1 MILHSSF
8 NTDLFNMKY
17 FLSFLSALLLMVTGL
32 FAQSQSDL
40 DALKTMLNNEKY
52 QLFMENDPEK
62 AAEYAYMNRHG
73 YHVSRSG
80 EKDFVEY
87 RDVFD
92 LEAVY
97 PNEPPMTLG
106 LFVSNEWNMYAYGI
120 QPDKAAY
127 KYFRIGE
134 TGKVLTIL
142 PEALAKKK
150 MNQENKQK

>member
-1 MILHSSF
+1 MRLQCSF
-8 NTDLFNMKY
+8 TTDLFNMKY
-17 FLSFLSALLLMVTGL
+17 LFSFLSALLLMATSL
-32 FAQSQSDL
+32 FGQSQSDL
-40 DALKTMLNNEKY
+40 EALKIMIGNEKY
-52 QLFMENDPEK
+52 TSFMESDPEK
-62 AAEYAYMNRHG
+62 AVEYAYMNRHG
-73 YHVSRSG
+73 YHVSHSG

-87 RDVFD
+87 PDVFD

-97 PNEPPMTLG
+97 PNEPPMTLRI
-106 LFVSNEWNMYAYGI
+106 FENNEWNMYAYGI

-150 MNQENKQK
+150 LNQENKQK